1 MDLKAAFP
9 HGMKYVRHN
18 TQPADIKLYDAA
30 TLCFVCKQPVA
41 SNDVGLLRISYNVRL
56 RTPQVTKPITVMSG
70 LYTGV
75 KSSSTT
81 PFSYTDFSGA
91 GTLYQDLA
99 WTTGSSASNNAGGSI
114 TRVVLPGTGDALR
127 LQPGT
132 YELSCTLPLQ
142 STLASAGGSP
152 VQLLCEFATTPDE
165 GVSFAQLADKVAAYA
180 NFVSSGV
187 AQATTVSWKLISV
200 FTDVVDVAVLMYA
213 TVAEAMTAGNI
224 TIPIGMVLTAR
235 LMGQGNEQ
243 VIEVVN

>member
-1 MDLKAAFP
+1 
-9 HGMKYVRHN
+9 
-18 TQPADIKLYDAA
+18 
-30 TLCFVCKQPVA
+30 
-41 SNDVGLLRISYNVRL
+41 
-56 RTPQVTKPITVMSG
+56 
-70 LYTGV
+70 
-75 KSSSTT
+75 
-81 PFSYTDFSGA
+81 
-91 GTLYQDLA
+91 
-99 WTTGSSASNNAGGSI
+99 
-114 TRVVLPGTGDALR
+114 
-127 LQPGT
+127 
-132 YELSCTLPLQ
+132 
-142 STLASAGGSP
+142 
-152 VQLLCEFATTPDE
+152 LCEFATTPDE